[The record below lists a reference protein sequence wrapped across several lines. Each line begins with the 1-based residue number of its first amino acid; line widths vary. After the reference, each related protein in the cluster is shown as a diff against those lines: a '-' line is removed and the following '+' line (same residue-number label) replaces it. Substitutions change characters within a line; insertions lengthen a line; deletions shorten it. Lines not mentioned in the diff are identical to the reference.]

1 MPESKVDIRDW
12 LARAE
17 TAMAQNQWLQ
27 ARELLTQAAV
37 WLPRVPQ
44 VHHHLSRAQLAL
56 GQAQLAVDS
65 ASKALALAPK
75 QWQTQLVK
83 GKALKALRQ
92 MEAADTCFDAAIH
105 LAPDH
110 GEAFVAKAD
119 LAMNVFGLP
128 MQAKD
133 LVQPWLGHS
142 AHGVDAELTTCM
154 ASLYDRD
161 MSAVELTQRVVQFS
175 RQHMR
180 LPELHLPTLP
190 QRQGVSYRP
199 RVGIIS
205 PLFCNSPV
213 YFLTIAG
220 WRHVAKGSDIV
231 VFSRGHK
238 SDWATDEFRA
248 LAKQWVNVQALP
260 AAALAQRIHAED
272 LDVLYD
278 LGGWMDPVALKALSA
293 QPARAMY
300 KWVGGQSMTTG
311 LDNFD
316 GWIGDEWQSPLALK
330 HLYTEPIVNI
340 PGGYATYT
348 PPPYLP
354 PAMPWHKRR
363 KEWVV
368 FSNPAK
374 LSRKFLAYLRKLEG
388 KVCFVHRQFQY
399 ARTQAHVIQALSGS
413 RVTPEFLCPKSHLE
427 ALTLLGEFQQMI
439 DTFPYSSGLTAREA
453 QAMGL
458 KVTVFTGE
466 LFCERHSLRLSAGHT
481 QLR

>member
-1 MPESKVDIRDW
+1 MLNTRLPVKDV

-17 TAMAQNQWLQ
+17 AALAQGLWAQ
-27 ARELLTQAAV
+27 ARDLLTLAAAS
-37 WLPRVPQ
+37 LPRVPQ
-44 VHHHLSRAQLAL
+44 VHHQLASVQLAL
-56 GQAQLAVDS
+56 GQAQSAVQS
-65 ASKALALAPK
+65 ASTALTLAPR

-83 GKALKALRQ
+83 GKALKALKQ
-92 MEAADTCFDAAIH
+92 MEAADACFESAIH

-128 MQAKD
+128 LQAIE
-133 LVQPWLGHS
+133 LVKPWLGHS
-142 AHGVDAELTTCM
+142 AHGVDAELTTLM

-161 MSAVELTQRVVQFS
+161 MSALELTQRVVRFS

-180 LPELHLPTLP
+180 LPNLHLPALP
-190 QRQGVSYRP
+190 KRQIGSHRP

-238 SDWATDEFRA
+238 ADWATDEFRA
-248 LAKQWVNVQALP
+248 LAKEWVNVQMMP
-260 AAALAQRIHAED
+260 AAALAQRIHSED

-316 GWIGDEWQSPLALK
+316 GWIGDEWQSPAELK

-340 PGGYATYT
+340 AGGYATYT

-354 PAMPWHKRR
+354 KGIPWHKRR

-374 LSRKFLAYLRKLEG
+374 LSRKFLAFLRKLEG
-388 KVCFVHRQFQY
+388 RVCFVHRQFQY
-399 ARTQAHVIQALSGS
+399 ARTQEHVIQALNGS
-413 RVTPEFLCPKSHLE
+413 RVTPEFICPKSHLE

-458 KVTVFTGE
+458 KVKIFSGE
-466 LFCERHSLRLSAGHT
+466 LFCERHSLRLS
-481 QLR
+481 

>member
-1 MPESKVDIRDW
+1 MAETKVDIREW

-17 TAMAQNQWLQ
+17 NAMAQNQWVQ

-37 WLPRVPQ
+37 WLPQVPQ
-44 VHHHLSRAQLAL
+44 VHHHLAGAHLAL

-65 ASKALALAPK
+65 ASKALALAPQ
-75 QWQTQLVK
+75 QWQTQLVI

-92 MEAADTCFDAAIH
+92 MEAADACFDAAMV
-105 LAPDH
+105 LAPDQ
-110 GEAFVAKAD
+110 GEAAIAKAD

-128 MQAKD
+128 LQAMD
-133 LVQPWLGHS
+133 LAKPWLGHE
-142 AHGVDAELTTCM
+142 AHGVDAELTTLM

-161 MSAVELTQRVVQFS
+161 MSAQALTERVVAFS

-180 LPELHLPTLP
+180 LPELLLPTLP
-190 QRQGVSYRP
+190 QRAAGHRRP
-199 RVGIIS
+199 RVGIVS

-220 WRHVAKGSDIV
+220 WRHVAKGSDMV
-231 VFSRGHK
+231 VFNRGHK

-248 LAKQWVNVQALP
+248 LAQQWVDVQALP
-260 AAALAQRIHAED
+260 AAALAQRMHAED

-316 GWIGDEWQSPLALK
+316 GWIGDEWQSPLQLQ
-330 HLYTEPIVNI
+330 HLYTEPLVNI
-340 PGGYATYT
+340 AGGYATYT

-354 PAMPWHKRR
+354 KAMPWRKRR
-363 KEWVV
+363 TEPVV

-374 LSRKFLAYLRKLEG
+374 LSRGFFAYLRGLQG
-388 KVCFVHRQFQY
+388 TVCFVHHQFQF
-399 ARTQAHVIQALSGS
+399 ARTRAHVVQALNGS
-413 RVTPEFLCPKSHLE
+413 RVTPEFICPKSHLE

-466 LFCERHSLRLSAGHT
+466 LFCERHSLRLRAVHT
-481 QLR
+481 QLA

>member
-1 MPESKVDIRDW
+1 
-12 LARAE
+12 
-17 TAMAQNQWLQ
+17 
-27 ARELLTQAAV
+27 
-37 WLPRVPQ
+37 
-44 VHHHLSRAQLAL
+44 
-56 GQAQLAVDS
+56 
-65 ASKALALAPK
+65 LAPQ
-75 QWQTQLVK
+75 QWPTQLVK

-92 MEAADTCFDAAIH
+92 MEEADACFDAAMV
-105 LAPDH
+105 LAPEQ
-110 GEAFVAKAD
+110 GEAAIAKAD

-128 MQAKD
+128 LQAIDCVK
-133 LVQPWLGHS
+133 PWLGH
-142 AHGVDAELTTCM
+142 AVHGVDAELTTLM

-161 MSAVELTQRVVQFS
+161 MSASALTERVVLFS

-180 LPELHLPTLP
+180 LPELRLPSLP
-190 QRQGVSYRP
+190 KRQCALHRP
-199 RVGIIS
+199 RVGIVS

-220 WRHVAKGSDIV
+220 WRHVAKGSDLV
-231 VFSRGHK
+231 VFNRGHK
-238 SDWATDEFRA
+238 SDWATGEFRA
-248 LAKQWVNVQALP
+248 LSKQWVDVQALP
-260 AAALAQRIHAED
+260 AADLAQRMHAED

-316 GWIGDEWQSPLALK
+316 GWIGDEWQSPLALQ
-330 HLYTEPIVNI
+330 HLYTEPLVNI
-340 PGGYATYT
+340 AGGYATYT

-354 PAMPWHKRR
+354 KAMPWRKRR
-363 KEWVV
+363 TEPVV

-374 LSRKFLAYLRKLEG
+374 LSRGFFDYLRGLQG
-388 KVCFVHRQFQY
+388 KVCFVHHQFQF
-399 ARTQAHVIQALSGS
+399 ARTRAHVIQALNGS
-413 RVTPEFLCPKSHLE
+413 RVTPEFICPKSHLE

-458 KVTVFTGE
+458 KVKVFTGE
-466 LFCERHSLRLSAGHT
+466 LFCERHSLSLGAENT